1 MSDHLSKTNSK
12 FNWKTVSEVMDNQKT
27 VVITDNKG
35 TRHQGKILRS
45 DHRATCV
52 TINQDENKLIF
63 NRNIV
68 AFEVL
73 EK

>member
-1 MSDHLSKTNSK
+1 
-12 FNWKTVSEVMDNQKT
+12 MDNQKT
-27 VVITDNKG
+27 VIITDNKG
-35 TRHQGKILRS
+35 ARYQGKILRS
-45 DHRATCV
+45 DHRATFL

-63 NRNIV
+63 NRNII

>member
-1 MSDHLSKTNSK
+1 
-12 FNWKTVSEVMDNQKT
+12 MDNQKT

>member
-12 FNWKTVSEVMDNQKT
+12 FNWKTVSEAMDNQKT
-27 VVITDNKG
+27 VVITYNKD
-35 TRHQGKILRS
+35 TRYQGKILRS
-45 DHRATCV
+45 DHRATFV
-52 TINQDENKLIF
+52 TINQDKNKLIF

>member
-1 MSDHLSKTNSK
+1 
-12 FNWKTVSEVMDNQKT
+12 MDNQKT

-35 TRHQGKILRS
+35 TRHLGKILRS